1 MLPSI
6 VAAIVA
12 GSPDAVLVVDA
23 DGCCHDANPAACHIL
38 GYSRDELLQLRGAD
52 LVSSDANWMVE
63 ANATPHAGGN
73 WCGEIVLRRKDGRLL
88 PLAAR
93 SVLIP
98 SPDGSR
104 YAWFLRD
111 VTERKAVEADPAEP
125 HLGTQEVLERITDG
139 FYALDREWRF
149 IYVNQTAE
157 SIIGRTRGELL
168 GQNHWQ
174 EFGPEITAQ
183 FFDSYQR
190 AMAEGVTVEVD
201 LHYAPAN
208 RWFEGRVYPSA
219 EGVSVF
225 FRDVTERKRTQQALQ
240 DAETKFRA
248 LVEQLPA
255 IVSLN
260 AHDEHSSTLYVSPQ
274 IEQILGYAPA
284 EYTADP
290 AFWLQT
296 VHPDDLQRVLAEI
309 ARTNVTGEPFRV
321 EYRRI
326 TRDGRVIWIL
336 DEGVLV
342 RDDAGRP
349 RHWQTVQLDITDRKR
364 AEEELRQSEE
374 RFRTAFDHA
383 AIGMSLVGLDGRFL
397 RVNPALSDLTGYSEP
412 ELLTKTFQEITHP
425 DDLEADLAQ
434 VDRLLA
440 GEMRAF
446 HMEKRYLRK
455 DGEVIWIR
463 LSCALVRDAQGA
475 PLHLI
480 GQLEDITERQRAEE
494 TVRASEARFRSLI
507 SNATDIITILD
518 AGGVIQYESPP
529 IERILGYHSE
539 ELLGR
544 NAFELVHPDDRTATW
559 QVFECALAD
568 PTVVPT
574 VEFRF
579 RHSDGSWRWLESTGT
594 NLLADP
600 NVGGFVVNSR
610 EITERKRAN
619 EVLRLALDAAQT
631 ANQAKGLFLDMMSH
645 ELRTPLQAVLGYSE
659 FLLAG
664 PQRALTAEQREDIG
678 YIHQAG
684 GRMIALINQVLDL
697 SRMEAGRLELAAE
710 PVNLV
715 QVIEAV
721 RQDVAPQAAAKS
733 LALQIDLPPSLPL
746 VIGDEER
753 LRQILLNLVGNAVKF
768 TEAGGIR
775 VAAAPTPTGGL
786 EVVVSDTGVGISAD
800 AVPHVFDEF
809 RQGDSYMTR
818 RYGGAGLGLAIAR
831 KLAEQMGGS
840 IRVSS
845 EPNVGSTFTLHLPLH
860 PPEPTI

>member
-6 VAAIVA
+6 AAAIVA

-63 ANATPHAGGN
+63 ANDTPHAGGN
-73 WCGEIVLRRKDGRLL
+73 WCGEIVLRRRDGRLV

-125 HLGTQEVLERITDG
+125 HLGIQEVLERITDG

-168 GQNHWQ
+168 GQDHWQ
-174 EFGPEITAQ
+174 VFGPEITAQ
-183 FFDSYQR
+183 FFPSYQR
-190 AMAEGVTVEVD
+190 AMIEGVAVEVD
-201 LHYAPAN
+201 LHYAPAD

-219 EGVSVF
+219 DGVSVV

-255 IVSLN
+255 VVSLN

-349 RHWQTVQLDITDRKR
+349 RHWQSVQLDITDRKR

-383 AIGMSLVGLDGRFL
+383 AIGMSLVALDGRFL
-397 RVNPALSDLTGYSEP
+397 RVNAALCDLTGYSEP

-494 TVRASEARFRSLI
+494 TVRASEARF
-507 SNATDIITILD
+507 
-518 AGGVIQYESPP
+518 
-529 IERILGYHSE
+529 
-539 ELLGR
+539 
-544 NAFELVHPDDRTATW
+544 
-559 QVFECALAD
+559 
-568 PTVVPT
+568 
-574 VEFRF
+574 
-579 RHSDGSWRWLESTGT
+579 
-594 NLLADP
+594 
-600 NVGGFVVNSR
+600 
-610 EITERKRAN
+610 
-619 EVLRLALDAAQT
+619 
-631 ANQAKGLFLDMMSH
+631 
-645 ELRTPLQAVLGYSE
+645 
-659 FLLAG
+659 
-664 PQRALTAEQREDIG
+664 
-678 YIHQAG
+678 
-684 GRMIALINQVLDL
+684 
-697 SRMEAGRLELAAE
+697 
-710 PVNLV
+710 
-715 QVIEAV
+715 
-721 RQDVAPQAAAKS
+721 
-733 LALQIDLPPSLPL
+733 
-746 VIGDEER
+746 
-753 LRQILLNLVGNAVKF
+753 
-768 TEAGGIR
+768 
-775 VAAAPTPTGGL
+775 
-786 EVVVSDTGVGISAD
+786 
-800 AVPHVFDEF
+800 
-809 RQGDSYMTR
+809 
-818 RYGGAGLGLAIAR
+818 
-831 KLAEQMGGS
+831 
-840 IRVSS
+840 
-845 EPNVGSTFTLHLPLH
+845 
-860 PPEPTI
+860 